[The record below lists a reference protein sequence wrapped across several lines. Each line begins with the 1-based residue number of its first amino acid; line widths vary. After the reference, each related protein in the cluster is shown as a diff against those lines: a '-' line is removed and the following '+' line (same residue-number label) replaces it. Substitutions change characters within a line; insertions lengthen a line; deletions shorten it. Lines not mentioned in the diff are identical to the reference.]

1 MSLDES
7 GNKYVFRKVK
17 LKKHHLLITDKV
29 KPIALAGVMGSLDSA
44 ISPET
49 TDILIESAYF
59 MPTVI
64 RKSSKSLDLLTDASK
79 RFERNI
85 DFNEIEKSSKLLAN
99 LIQEVAGGEILK
111 ESVNIGSEIK
121 IPTKVDFNPDK
132 CNKFLGTQL
141 STNEFENIIG

>member
-1 MSLDES
+1 MHTFDLNNIEGQEIHVRFAKEKEKITLLD
-7 GNKYVFRKVK
+7 GNKVK

-85 DFNEIEKSSKLLAN
+85 DFNEIEKSSKLSLGGWGGTPKAN
-99 LIQEVAGGEILK
+99 
-111 ESVNIGSEIK
+111 
-121 IPTKVDFNPDK
+121 
-132 CNKFLGTQL
+132 
-141 STNEFENIIG
+141 